1 MPRYRKKRNRGNNR
15 QEPGVKTSGD
25 TDKGHVDGIRGSGY
39 ADIIKSNP
47 RFETFYRAQNIV
59 PEDEWDEFME
69 TLKQSLPA
77 TFRITGYKSHASA
90 LLGIIKSQ
98 YFSDLINS
106 YENEAQC
113 KPRCLSW
120 YPNNLGWQLN
130 LSRIII
136 RKSESLA
143 KLHTFLV
150 GETESGNISRQEAV
164 SMIPPLV
171 LNVKS
176 HHKVL
181 DLCAAPG
188 SKTAQLIEMLH
199 NHDNTI
205 PEGVV
210 VANDMDNKRCYM
222 LVHQT
227 KRLQSPC
234 FLITNHDATI
244 FPKMKVMTVI
254 SRKNKT
260 VKFKYFYGIYS
271 YIITSDCSI
280 IKYLVKLLLFD
291 SGDGTLRKN
300 YEVWRKWNVG
310 NANNLHHIQ
319 MKILK
324 RGLEMLAVGGRLVYS
339 TCSLNPVENEA
350 VVAATIKLCQGS
362 IGLLDVCKELPGLKT
377 NPGLHTWKIMN
388 KDLQEISS
396 AEEIPEHYLTQ
407 IKPSMFPP
415 TLEEAEAFQINR
427 CIRILPHHQ
436 DTGCFFV
443 AVIEKKGSLPWQK
456 VSTELDAEAHEDEVP
471 ESVEY
476 SRKKRKPRGYKEDPF
491 FFFKENE
498 PVWTELKNFYEME
511 DFPDSQLLTRC
522 ETGKKRNIYFVSNI
536 TKNILQNN
544 DKKIKIINSGLRL
557 FCRSDNKGT
566 ACEFRVTQ
574 EGVSTIMSFVKTRII
589 EITKED
595 LTHLL
600 TTEYPPMEKM
610 CAETRERADK
620 FGFNGDKL
628 KFELCA
634 WKGKASLRCYV
645 PRGQRLHY
653 LRLCDIDI
661 SKYVL
666 ISEINPNKKFKVK
679 SSEGNEESNEND
691 DENNDKEGDEDD
703 INNGNEEN
711 GEFNPNKKLKITSTD
726 GNEENDGKDDMNI
739 CNTEDQTN
747 IDKNVIQDTKT

>member
-244 FPKMKVMTVI
+244 FPKMKVMT
-254 SRKNKT
+254 KENKLIKLEFDR
-260 VKFKYFYGIYS
+260 VLC
-271 YIITSDCSI
+271 DVPCSI

-620 FGFNGDKL
+620 F
-628 KFELCA
+628 
-634 WKGKASLRCYV
+634 
-645 PRGQRLHY
+645 
-653 LRLCDIDI
+653 
-661 SKYVL
+661 VL